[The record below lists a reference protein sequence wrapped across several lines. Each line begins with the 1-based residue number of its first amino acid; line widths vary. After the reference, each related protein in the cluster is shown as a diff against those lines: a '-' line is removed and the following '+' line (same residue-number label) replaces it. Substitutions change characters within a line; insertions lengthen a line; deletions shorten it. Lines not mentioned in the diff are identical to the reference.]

1 MFTIDE
7 SQRVPKFD
15 STKWLTYEKRQCSSL
30 QMIEYFNMD
39 IRNSNYHIIINSHIF
54 VLWYIMIWLCWFT
67 LNWLFTQP
75 LKQMHR
81 LQSVLSEHSVSW
93 LPLRSI
99 LVVGNL
105 CSFKLIFLNVIR
117 IYSVTNELHW
127 PNQKTETSAKIDVN
141 QTKPKLELSLM
152 TCQCVS
158 SYSNTGIWKGVILRF
173 FLSSKAI

>member
-1 MFTIDE
+1 
-7 SQRVPKFD
+7 
-15 STKWLTYEKRQCSSL
+15 
-30 QMIEYFNMD
+30 MIEYVNIDF
-39 IRNSNYHIIINSHIF
+39 RNSNQHIIINSHIF

-67 LNWLFTQP
+67 FNWLFTQP
-75 LKQMHR
+75 FKQMHR

-93 LPLRSI
+93 LPLRRI

-105 CSFKLIFLNVIR
+105 SYFKLIYMNVIR
-117 IYSVTNELHW
+117 TYSITNKLHW

-158 SYSNTGIWKGVILRF
+158 SYSNTGILKGLILRF